1 MPERI
6 RSRLENLSDLNVALR
21 RRWEL
26 AEAFLPAANTLL
38 AQLAHFESDLRVTL
52 TGSVLRERPYDTE
65 AAAPGGGQVAQAAL
79 QFPGGLGVLLWDSE
93 EYLDASQSPDLLAG
107 GRPTFVPL
115 EQCSRA
121 LQALLLDQALPL
133 IDQLMQT
140 LAPCENKS
148 CRS

>member
-1 MPERI
+1 MPESI

-26 AEAFLPAANTLL
+26 AEAFLPAANALL
-38 AQLAHFESDLRVTL
+38 AQLAHFESDLHITL
-52 TGSVLRERPYDTE
+52 TGSVLRERPYDAE
-65 AAAPGGGQVAQAAL
+65 GAAPGGGQVAQAAL

-93 EYLDASQSPDLLAG
+93 EYLAASQSPDLLVG
-107 GRPTFVPL
+107 SHPTFIPL

-121 LQALLLDQALPL
+121 LQGLLLDQTLPL
-133 IDQLMQT
+133 IDRLLQT
-140 LAPCENKS
+140 LAPGENDP